1 MSSKL
6 VEWSDEFSVGYKG
19 IDLQHMELV
28 QLVNDF
34 HAGIQKGGLMSKV
47 YFLQTIKGAAKYIKT
62 HFDYEE
68 KIMEQVD
75 YPHID
80 GHRKEHEKFISEV
93 TSQIQKFEK
102 EDNPDPTGFD
112 KFLIDWILNH
122 VANMDKK
129 YSPYLKDLPE

>member
-6 VEWSDEFSVGYKG
+6 VEWSDEFSVGHKG

-34 HAGIQKGGLMSKV
+34 HEGIQKGGMISKV
-47 YFLQTIKGAAKYIKT
+47 YFLQTIKGAVKYVKT
-62 HFDYEE
+62 HFLTEE
-68 KIMEQVD
+68 NLMEQANF
-75 YPHID
+75 PFFNEHK
-80 GHRKEHEKFISEV
+80 KEHENFINEV
-93 TSQIQKFEK
+93 THQIQSFEK

-112 KFLIDWILNH
+112 KYLLDWILNH
-122 VANMDKK
+122 IANSDKK